1 MSDDEFMKLNVLV
14 DELRQLHEESLSD
27 PSLNT
32 EQRLAIANEYTERY
46 KELESEGLRRVSP
59 YRDDD

>member
-1 MSDDEFMKLNVLV
+1 MSDDEFMKLNALV
-14 DELRQLHEESLSD
+14 DELRQLHEKSLSD
-27 PSLNT
+27 PSLNA
-32 EQRLAIANEYTERY
+32 EELRAIESEYTERY